1 MMRNWLKLIWHT
13 LEIQLFLS
21 RAFEIHLLEEFQS
34 LLYYRVSSK
43 VAGMS
48 SPSRNLVSSGP
59 DKIITTRKTSPN
71 HLLRAQNLKVI
82 FSLSEVDTKEGQA
95 HVQSR
100 CTLSWRSWLHPWDR
114 CHTATLSGHW
124 FCFSVCTIFGHCT
137 YGKTVKYVF
146 VSISILFPISGQM
159 LTVDFVP
166 GIFVFLSQYEWR
178 STGLF

>member
-1 MMRNWLKLIWHT
+1 MQYELVWVSTTGRTSGSTSGNLKLSMDAVWVSMSQYF
-13 LEIQLFLS
+13 QLKLS
-21 RAFEIHLLEEFQS
+21 
-34 LLYYRVSSK
+34 
-43 VAGMS
+43 G
-48 SPSRNLVSSGP
+48 
-59 DKIITTRKTSPN
+59 TTRKTSPN
-71 HLLRAQNLKVI
+71 CLLRAQNLKII

-137 YGKTVKYVF
+137 YGKTVKYTF
-146 VSISILFPISGQM
+146 VSISILFPTSGQM